1 MIAFDTRRVL
11 SVLRQIEDTA
21 FGWPEPPKR
30 REGKSLE
37 QALHD
42 IPDLL
47 AIIDAMELPNK
58 HLSDIA

>member
-1 MIAFDTRRVL
+1 M
-11 SVLRQIEDTA
+11 RQIGDAA

-42 IPDLL
+42 YPDLL
-47 AIIDAMELPNK
+47 AIIEAKELPIKEPSNN
-58 HLSDIA
+58 I

>member
-1 MIAFDTRRVL
+1 MIVFDTRRVL
-11 SVLRQIEDTA
+11 PVLRQIEDAA

-42 IPDLL
+42 NPDLL
-47 AIIDAMELPNK
+47 AIIGVTELPITEP
-58 HLSDIA
+58 SDNA